1 MFLCSLRRSQYK
13 RRVFARSSNKIFIF
27 QLPPKIYH
35 LIRHYNIIAVWQ
47 QHKHIITMTK
57 SLLSSPLLLIIAAI
71 ASSATAFIIHPS
83 STSRH
88 QFSPSRSI
96 ITSPTTST
104 ITSSSPH
111 HPLSIIPTPTT
122 TTPSIR
128 SKSTQL
134 HSFFGLGPA
143 ELAIIG
149 LAAIFLI
156 GPSKLTD
163 FTRSAGEVAGKE
175 AAAWKELKNIPE
187 EFQKG
192 LEEGEIEGRSRKAKV
207 MEKVDEED

>member
-1 MFLCSLRRSQYK
+1 
-13 RRVFARSSNKIFIF
+13 
-27 QLPPKIYH
+27 
-35 LIRHYNIIAVWQ
+35 
-47 QHKHIITMTK
+47 MTK
-57 SLLSSPLLLIIAAI
+57 SLLASPLLLIIAAI
-71 ASSATAFIIHPS
+71 ASSATAFIIQPS

-96 ITSPTTST
+96 ITNPTST
-104 ITSSSPH
+104 ITSSWSSSPH
-111 HPLSIIPTPTT
+111 HPLSIIPTTT
-122 TTPSIR
+122 SSSIR